1 MAKAAA
7 AATAKLLSLN
17 AVKCAALGIIGM
29 AGVLISAVGPIKL
42 PFAET
47 LAKTYYRQA
56 VTGLLLMALAIAGLI
71 TAVVNLFDPNQFKD
85 QIVRYVHERTQRD
98 LVLDGELTMHYFP
111 KLGIESGKAS
121 LSQRRSAREFA
132 SIDKARVHI
141 AWLPLLR
148 GRMHVDRFEVDG
160 LRAQLVRF
168 KDGTTNVD
176 DLLHDLSTI
185 APEHVELDGA
195 QLHRAALQWT
205 DELAWQR
212 GSLHDL
218 EIEIGRIADSMASPL
233 TASARIDAPAAGVDA
248 RLRLKGRLLFDAQA
262 GRVELA
268 RIEGQLDGQALGID
282 NLALQIKGDLSALPR
297 ERTIAADNLLLSAM
311 HKSGLSVY
319 QTVLSAPEVKWG
331 EYKLSGTSL
340 SVEASVSHPAR
351 SGALSVKVPRFEWAE
366 RALRDTVAQ
375 AQLTL
380 QRDGATVHAQGSGS
394 LALVLDG
401 GPRLELAALDATATV
416 AHPALATAMAAQ
428 LKGQVDINL
437 AQHSAQAVLAGQLA
451 GADVKAELGVVDY
464 GARAQWTLDVEQAK
478 LDADALLAPAWL
490 ARWHDDAMPFDAA
503 VLRDANLRG
512 RWRVTQLKA
521 AGLQFDAV
529 STRFDLDKSVLQ
541 LDPIAA
547 QVYGAQ
553 LEAVL
558 RIDAAGAV
566 PRVVAKGS
574 LNEAELRPLLAD
586 AAQASWLDGRG
597 ALTWDLLAEGASVG
611 TLRQALA
618 GSLNVTLRS
627 GALSGIDLRAAL
639 LEGRGELGKRAP
651 AQQRDLNAT
660 ASTPF
665 NEIKGRIELRERR
678 ATARALE
685 LTAAAL
691 RATGEGELLLDSGV
705 VDLRLQASVGRG
717 AHELA
722 SLAGISVPMHVQG
735 PWRQP
740 RLAFDFGAATGV
752 NAAHASEATGEPA
765 LALVK
770 TSASSSGERA
780 AASPK

>member
-1 MAKAAA
+1 MATKVAAKIASQSA
-7 AATAKLLSLN
+7 AKIASLS

-29 AGVLISAVGPIKL
+29 AGLLISAVGPFKL

-56 VTGLLLMALAIAGLI
+56 VTGLLLMALAIAGLV
-71 TAVVNLFDPNQFKD
+71 TAVVKLFDPNQFKD

-98 LVLDGELTMHYFP
+98 LVLDGDLTMHYFP

-132 SIDKARVHI
+132 SVDNARVTI

-148 GRMHVDRFEVDG
+148 GRMHVDRVEVDG

-168 KDGTTNVD
+168 KDGTTNID
-176 DLLHDLSTI
+176 DLLHDLSSI
-185 APEHVELDGA
+185 APAHVDLDGV
-195 QLHRAALQWT
+195 QLHRVALQWS

-212 GSLHDL
+212 GSLHDV
-218 EIEIGRIADSMASPL
+218 EIQLGRIADSLASPL
-233 TASARIDAPAAGVDA
+233 TASARIDAPAAGIDA
-248 RLRLKGRLLFDAQA
+248 RLQLKGRLLFDSQA

-268 RIEGQLDGQALGID
+268 RIDGQLDGQALGID

-319 QTVLSAPEVKWG
+319 QTVLSAPEVKWS
-331 EYKLSGTSL
+331 EYKWTGASL
-340 SVEASVSHPAR
+340 SVEASVAHPAR
-351 SGALSVKVPRFEWAE
+351 NSALSVKVPRFEWAE

-375 AQLTL
+375 AQLTW
-380 QRDGATVHAQGSGS
+380 QRAGATVRAQGSS
-394 LALVLDG
+394 PLALVLDG
-401 GPRLELAALDATATV
+401 GPRIELPALDASATIT
-416 AHPALATAMAAQ
+416 HPALAAALPAQ
-428 LKGQVDINL
+428 LKGKLDVNL
-437 AQHSAQAVLAGQLA
+437 AQQSAQATLAGQLA
-451 GADVKAELGVVDY
+451 GADVKAAIGVLDY

-478 LDADALLAPAWL
+478 LDADALLAPDWL
-490 ARWHDDAMPFDAA
+490 ARWHDDAMSFDASA
-503 VLRDANLRG
+503 LRDANLRG

-521 AGLQFDAV
+521 GGLQFDAV
-529 STRFDLDKSVLQ
+529 STRFELEKSVLQ

-547 QVYGAQ
+547 QAYGAQ
-553 LEAVL
+553 VEAVL

-574 LNEAELRPLLAD
+574 LNEADLRPLLAD

-627 GALSGIDLRAAL
+627 GALTGFDLRAAL
-639 LEGRGELGKRAP
+639 LEGRGEIGKHAP
-651 AQQRDLNAT
+651 AQQLELNAA

-678 ATARALE
+678 ATAQSLE
-685 LTAAAL
+685 LSAAAI
-691 RATGEGELLLDSGV
+691 RATGDGELLLDSGLLDV
-705 VDLRLQASVGRG
+705 RLQANVGRG

-722 SLAGISVPMHVQG
+722 SLAGVSVPMHVQG

-752 NAAHASEATGEPA
+752 NAARAGDAAGEPA

-770 TSASSSGERA
+770 TSASGG
-780 AASPK
+780 K